1 MSNSGTVV
9 RTGARSRYVLIA
21 TVVVATCIL
30 IALWQ
35 AVDARGPLARARG
48 LMPSI
53 GAQKV
58 DRAIPKAVAEMK
70 LDLPD
75 GTKIRLADLPPDR
88 LVFLNLW
95 ATWCEPCVREIPSM
109 LQLSRELR
117 STRFSMVAVSYDEDW
132 KTVQDF
138 FRGFLG
144 GLPKEMTLTRDPI
157 GENPGSLR
165 LSLGTEKLPETW
177 VIRDGQL
184 LARFVNER
192 DWMDPAI
199 VEYFK
204 RLLEAR

>member
-1 MSNSGTVV
+1 
-9 RTGARSRYVLIA
+9 
-21 TVVVATCIL
+21 
-30 IALWQ
+30 
-35 AVDARGPLARARG
+35 
-48 LMPSI
+48 
-53 GAQKV
+53 
-58 DRAIPKAVAEMK
+58 
-70 LDLPD
+70 
-75 GTKIRLADLPPDR
+75 
-88 LVFLNLW
+88 
-95 ATWCEPCVREIPSM
+95 M

>member
-1 MSNSGTVV
+1 MSDPGTP
-9 RTGARSRYVLIA
+9 TRSRYVLVA
-21 TVVVATCIL
+21 TVVVACCIL
-30 IALWQ
+30 VSLWQ
-35 AVDARGPLARARG
+35 AVDARGPLARARA

-58 DRAIPKAVAEMK
+58 DRPIPKAVAEMP
-70 LDLPD
+70 LELP
-75 GTKIRLADLPPDR
+75 GGKSIRLMDLPPDR

-109 LQLSRELR
+109 LELSRELR
-117 STRFSMVAVSYDEDW
+117 SSNFSMVAVSYDERW

-144 GLPKEMTLTRDPI
+144 GLPKEMILARDPV
-157 GENPGSLR
+157 GENPGSMR
-165 LSLGTEKLPETW
+165 LMLGTEKLPETW
-177 VIRDGQL
+177 VIRDGRI

>member
-1 MSNSGTVV
+1 MSKSGTP
-9 RTGARSRYVLIA
+9 TRSRYVLLA
-21 TVVVATCIL
+21 TLVVACCIL
-30 IALWQ
+30 LALWQ

-58 DRAIPKAVAEMK
+58 DRPLPDAVAKMQ
-70 LDLPD
+70 LDLPRGD
-75 GTKIRLADLPPDR
+75 KIRLADLTSGR
-88 LVFLNLW
+88 LVFLNFW

-109 LQLSRELR
+109 LELSRELR
-117 STRFSMVAVSYDEDW
+117 GTRFSMVAVSYDDDW
-132 KTVQDF
+132 RTIQDF

-144 GLPKEMTLTRDPI
+144 GLPKEMTLTRDPV
-157 GENPGSLR
+157 GENPGSVR
-165 LSLGTEKLPETW
+165 LMLGTEKLPETW

-204 RLLEAR
+204 RLLEAQ